1 MKKAAANVIAAG
13 TASAEMKLQPGQ
25 RMIVL
30 AGNIGSGKTSLTQLL
45 SRRFGWQASYESV
58 ANNPYLADFYND
70 MKTWAFHLQMY
81 FLGNRAS
88 EIENLVNSGD
98 SAILD
103 RSIYEDA
110 HIFVR
115 ALHEMGN
122 LSDRDYQAY
131 FKLYDMVLKTLP
143 KPTLLIRLQTPVD
156 KLVERIHK
164 RARSIEDAIDPDYL
178 RLLDSYYQQWA
189 QEYTESPVLT
199 IDSQRFDFVN
209 NPDHFKQIVNA
220 MEHCIETKT
229 NLVLSEPG

>member
-1 MKKAAANVIAAG
+1 
-13 TASAEMKLQPGQ
+13 
-25 RMIVL
+25 MIVL

-45 SRRFGWQASYESV
+45 SQQFGWQASYESV
-58 ANNPYLADFYND
+58 DNNPYLADFYAD

-81 FLGNRAS
+81 FLGNRAL
-88 EIENLVNSGD
+88 EIEILAKSGN

-115 ALHEMGN
+115 ALHEMDN

-131 FKLYDMVLKTLP
+131 FKLYDLVLKTLP
-143 KPTLLIRLQTPVD
+143 KPTLLIRLVAPVET
-156 KLVERIHK
+156 LVDRIQQ
-164 RARSIEDAIDPDYL
+164 RARSIEDTIDPDYL

-199 IDSQRFDFVN
+199 INSQVFDFVN
-209 NPDHFKQIVNA
+209 NKTHFNEVVSAIEK
-220 MEHCIETKT
+220 CIETQS
-229 NLVLSEPG
+229 NLEMINRVISAKFVLS

>member
-13 TASAEMKLQPGQ
+13 TASVEMQLQPDQ

>member
-1 MKKAAANVIAAG
+1 M
-13 TASAEMKLQPGQ
+13 SAEVSQLLQPNQ

-30 AGNIGSGKTSLTQLL
+30 AGNIGSCKTSLTQLL
-45 SRRFGWQASYESV
+45 SLNFGWTPSYESV
-58 ANNPYLADFYND
+58 DNNPYLADFYAD

-81 FLGNRAS
+81 FLGNRAI
-88 EIENLVNSGD
+88 EIETLANSGN
-98 SAILD
+98 SAVLD

-115 ALHEMGN
+115 ALHEMNN

-131 FKLYDMVLKTLP
+131 FKLYDLVLKTLP
-143 KPTLLIRLQTPVD
+143 KPTLLIRLIAPVETLLD
-156 KLVERIHK
+156 RIQR
-164 RARSIEDAIDPDYL
+164 RARSIEDTIDPDYL
-178 RLLDSYYQQWA
+178 RLLDSYYQQWD

>member
-1 MKKAAANVIAAG
+1 
-13 TASAEMKLQPGQ
+13 MKLQPGQ

-45 SRRFGWQASYESV
+45 SRHFGWQASYESV

-164 RARSIEDAIDPDYL
+164 RARSIEDTIDPDYL

-199 IDSQRFDFVN
+199 IDSSRFDFVS
-209 NPDHFKQIVNA
+209 NPAHFEEVVNA
-220 MEHCIETKT
+220 IEACMAT
-229 NLVLSEPG
+229 NTDQVL